1 MLVSFII
8 ASHNRREVVLNTL
21 QQLRTTARPSRPF
34 EAIVVDNA
42 SVDATPD
49 AIRRAFPEVILVP
62 LRRNLGSCAKAYG
75 ADRAHGEYIV
85 FLDDDSHPTPGSVDR
100 MIGHLRAD
108 PDLGAAGFRVVLP
121 DGREECSALPNVFI
135 GCGVGF
141 RAAALREVGGLD
153 LTLFMAAEEY
163 DLSFR
168 LINAGWGVR
177 TFDDICVN
185 HLKTPCARRHA
196 RPVYYDTRN
205 NILVAA
211 RYLPDACYPAIRRDW
226 SRRYAWMAASEHRIA
241 AHCRASLVGRILA
254 RRDRPHFAARRL
266 SPVALET
273 LFRFRWIE
281 ERLQVL
287 HETGVRRIV
296 FADLGKNIL
305 AFHRAA
311 NAAGVRV
318 VTIADD
324 RFAAPGRGY
333 RGIPI
338 RPVAD
343 ALALEADA
351 VVVSNTSPVHARLT
365 RDALAT
371 RTTRPVYAWFASA
384 PILRPACHGH
394 ARVAVPPPAPPSPQQ
409 PATCQLS
416 APRPSAA
423 F

>member
-21 QQLRTTARPSRPF
+21 QQLHTAARPSGSF

-49 AIRRAFPEVILVP
+49 AIRRAFPDVTLLP
-62 LRRNLGSCAKAYG
+62 LRRNVGSCAKAYG
-75 ADRAHGEYIV
+75 VDRAHGAYVV
-85 FLDDDSHPTPGSVDR
+85 FLDDDSHPTPGSVDH

-153 LTLFMAAEEY
+153 PTLFMAAEEY

-168 LINAGWGVR
+168 LINAGWRVR
-177 TFDDICVN
+177 TFDDLHVN
-185 HLKTPCARRHA
+185 HLKTPRARRHA

-211 RYLPDACYPAIRRDW
+211 RYLPDAWYPTIRRDW
-226 SRRYAWMAASEHRIA
+226 IRRYAWMAASEDQYA
-241 AHCRASLVGRILA
+241 AHWRAAFVGSILA
-254 RRDRPHFAARRL
+254 RRDRPRFAARRL
-266 SPVALET
+266 SPAAMET
-273 LFRFRWIE
+273 LFQFRWIE
-281 ERLQVL
+281 ERFREL
-287 HETGVRRIV
+287 HETGVCRVV
-296 FADLGKNIL
+296 FADLGKNML

-311 NAAGVRV
+311 NATGIRV
-318 VTIADD
+318 VAIADD
-324 RFAAPGRGY
+324 RFAAPGRRY
-333 RGIPI
+333 RGVPI

-351 VVVSNTSPVHARLT
+351 IVVGNTSPVHARLT

-371 RTTRPVYAWFASA
+371 RTARPVYAWFAAA
-384 PILRPACHGH
+384 PLLQPACYGH
-394 ARVAVPPPAPPSPQQ
+394 ARVAVRRPSVAITPSPL
-409 PATCQLS
+409 AFQLS
-416 APRPSAA
+416 ACRPSAA
-423 F
+423 S